1 MKTLGNERLNLKS
14 ECKDKIKLYK
24 RLKIKTVI
32 SGRPEM
38 TGNNRKRPEKI
49 VMKKPPNYRNKF
61 SYHVTKVDDHLIECS
76 ISIGRLVGV
85 HIF

>member
-1 MKTLGNERLNLKS
+1 MAIFNHIVRFLASAQVNTIKMKTLGNERLNLKS

-38 TGNNRKRPEKI
+38 TGNDRKR
-49 VMKKPPNYRNKF
+49 
-61 SYHVTKVDDHLIECS
+61 L
-76 ISIGRLVGV
+76 
-85 HIF
+85 